1 MSSILKKVQ
10 DEHRSWQLHNFG
22 PPSVVESLIG
32 VTEELG
38 ELSHAYLK
46 NRQGI
51 RLNENHEEKMKDA
64 VGDLL
69 IYLIAF
75 CEAKRFD
82 LEDILQK
89 TWDEVR
95 QRDWVKFPNNGKTE

>member
-1 MSSILKKVQ
+1 MNSILKKVQ
-10 DEHRSWQLHNFG
+10 VEHEAWQLHNFG
-22 PPSVVESLIG
+22 FPSVVESLIG
-32 VTEELG
+32 ITEELG

-75 CEAKRFD
+75 CEAKGFD

-95 QRDWVKFPNNGKTE
+95 QRDWIKFPNNGKTE